1 MSDVIAVNFG
11 PLLAGAEAATA
22 GARQLDGKL
31 AQLDADLQP
40 LVANW
45 TGDAAAAY
53 QVHQRTW
60 RQGAAEIH
68 QLLASIGG
76 GLHGAHGN
84 FTAGENRNRARFE

>member
-11 PLLAGAEAATA
+11 SLMAGAEAATA
-22 GARQLDGKL
+22 GARQMDGKL

-68 QLLASIGG
+68 QLLNSIGG
-76 GLHGAHGN
+76 GLHTAHGN
-84 FTAGENRNRARFE
+84 FPPGVTRNRARYL